1 MQNVAICASGPSLK
15 VSDCALLSNA
25 GIPLITVNSS
35 WRAAPQCQYIYA
47 GDLGWW
53 DKNFSAIA
61 SGAEKWTCN
70 LQAST
75 RYGLNLFETD
85 TSGTFNSGQ
94 RAILFAASLGAQ
106 NIILLGY
113 DCSIANGLHWHGAH
127 AELDNPTAKCIE
139 RWQGEFSIL
148 SNLLPPNVNV
158 TNCSRQTSLACF
170 TRASLEDA
178 IRDIHEPDFH

>member
-1 MQNVAICASGPSLK
+1 MQHIAICGSGPSLLS
-15 VSDCALLSNA
+15 SDCMLLSNA

-35 WRAAPQCQYIYA
+35 WSAAPQCRYIYA

-61 SGAEKWTCN
+61 SDAEKWTCN

-113 DCSIANGLHWHGAH
+113 DCSIVNGLHWHGAH

-139 RWQGEFSIL
+139 RWQGEFSHL
-148 SNLLPPNVNV
+148 NNQLPRNVHV
-158 TNCSRQTSLACF
+158 TNCSRQTSLTCF
-170 TRASLEDA
+170 TRASLKDV
-178 IRDIHEPDFH
+178 IREIHETDIY